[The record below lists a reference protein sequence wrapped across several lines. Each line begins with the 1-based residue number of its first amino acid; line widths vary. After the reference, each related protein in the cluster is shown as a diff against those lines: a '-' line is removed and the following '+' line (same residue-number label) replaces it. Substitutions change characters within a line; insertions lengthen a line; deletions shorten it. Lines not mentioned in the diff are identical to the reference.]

1 MSFEPHHILV
11 FKKSARS
18 CAAFM
23 MCCLLSSCAS
33 LPKSITTRSAVS
45 ELRVEQS
52 YATEQPQEAQIID
65 GLLFVFQD
73 ETINELVQQALQH
86 NLDIQL
92 AAKQMEEAGFNA
104 SAQWGNIAPQF
115 SGNMATNR
123 MQGAQG
129 KSEGAYSPSFDVSWE
144 VDLWGKLRGQKDAL
158 DATALA
164 RAENYQAARDS
175 IAAQVM
181 QGWFDTVTAKKLVSL
196 EEARL
201 QNLQTN
207 AQNSHRQ
214 YEAGLASLDDL
225 AVVKRDIAQTRA
237 VLIAN
242 TNDLHSAIRTL
253 QVLLGYYPNLK
264 IAQKYNMPALI
275 APPKANASA
284 DLLTNRPDL
293 RAAWQ
298 DVLAADE
305 TVKVSHKEMYPS
317 LNLTGSLG
325 TQSSAF
331 SDILSGATIWSLA
344 SNFSMPLFNAG
355 QLKNNMFAA
364 QSRAE
369 QAWIAYL
376 KSALIAFQEVEQA
389 LDREALLAD
398 QEREQQ
404 NAVSHAVN
412 SARIF
417 KERYKNGLV
426 SILEYLTAQNT
437 VFDMRAE
444 LLRIRNARLKNRVA
458 LALALGKGI

>member
-65 GLLFVFQD
+65 GLLLVFQD

-181 QGWFDTVTAKKLVSL
+181 QGWFDVVTTKRLLDL
-196 EEARL
+196 EKSRL
-201 QNLQTN
+201 SNLRKS
-207 AQNSHRQ
+207 AENSRRN
-214 YEAGLASLDDL
+214 YRSGLGELNDL
-225 AVVKRDIAQTRA
+225 AAVELDIAQTQVTVTSSIDNHNTA
-237 VLIAN
+237 VR
-242 TNDLHSAIRTL
+242 SL
-253 QVLLGYYPNLK
+253 QVLTGQYPSGYLTSDYK
-264 IAQKYNMPALI
+264 MPALLS
-275 APPKANASA
+275 PPTAGVPAA
-284 DLLTNRPDL
+284 LLTQRPDL
-293 RAAWQ
+293 RRAWQ
-298 DVLAADE
+298 DVIAADKS
-305 TVKVSHKEMYPS
+305 VQVAHKEMFPS
-317 LNLTGSLG
+317 LNLTGSFG
-325 TQSSAF
+325 TQSSDF
-331 SDILSGATIWSLA
+331 SELLSAPTIWSLA
-344 SNFSMPLFNAG
+344 SQLSVPLFNAG
-355 QLKNNMFAA
+355 QLKNNMNAA

-369 QAWIAYL
+369 QAWVRYL
-376 KSALIAFQEVEQA
+376 QTALLAFQEVEQA
-389 LDREALLAD
+389 LDRETLFAD
-398 QEREQQ
+398 QEKQQ
-404 NAVSHAVN
+404 ANAVNYAEKT
-412 SARIF
+412 ADIF
-417 KERYKNGLV
+417 EDRYRNGFV
-426 SILEYLTAQNT
+426 SILEYLNAQNT
-437 VFDMRAE
+437 VFDSKAQ
-444 LLRIRNARLKNRVA
+444 LLDIRNQRLKNRVA
-458 LALALGKGI
+458 LALALGKGV